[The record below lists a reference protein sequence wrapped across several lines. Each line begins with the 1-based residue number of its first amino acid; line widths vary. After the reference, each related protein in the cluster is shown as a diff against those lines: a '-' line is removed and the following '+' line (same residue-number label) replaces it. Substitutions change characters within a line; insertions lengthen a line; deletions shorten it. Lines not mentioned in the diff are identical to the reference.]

1 MKAIGPL
8 SFCVMALSKYFLL
21 VTRKKDIYNCFKH
34 ICHDWRRVQL
44 INDENIMLENAG
56 TGRFITIICAAF
68 MYGGGFFYN
77 TIMPFAVGSIVT
89 ADNKTIKPI
98 TYPVYDPL
106 FSAQETP
113 NYQIVFTLQWVS
125 GFIMYSITIGACN
138 LAAVFAFH
146 ACGQLKIVISR
157 LDNFVDRNHNY
168 DDVLKNKMGVIIEL
182 HLRTIRFI
190 LRVEDILNELNLI
203 EFLGCTFNICMLV
216 YYFMSVSFT
225 FNIFIFCYIGEMLT
239 QQGKKLGLAAYNNM
253 NWYELTTK
261 NSRGLILIMAMSN
274 CPCSLTA
281 ENAGKGRFITII
293 CAAFMYGGGFFYHTI
308 MPFAVGSFV
317 TSDNKTIKPLTYPV
331 YDPLFSAQ
339 ETPNYQIVFTL
350 QWFAGFV
357 MYSITIGAC
366 SLAAVF
372 AFHACGQ
379 LKIVISR
386 LDNFVDLNHN
396 IDDVLKKKMAD
407 IIERHLRTLRF
418 IVRVEEILN
427 ELNLIEFLG
436 CTFNICML
444 VYYFMSISFTFN
456 IFIFCYIGEMLTQQ
470 GLKVGWAAYNN
481 INWYELSRKNSRGI
495 ILIMAIS
502 NNPCSLTAGK
512 MTSLSYASFCSVIRS
527 SMAYLNILRTVVL

>member
-1 MKAIGPL
+1 MKNKSMILEGVSVSAEKSKLNIKYCTELSRWVLTPLGIWTNENNKNIINKISSTVLIFMCYFLILFLIVPCSLHTFINERDPRIKMKMIGPL
-8 SFCVMALSKYFLL
+8 SFCLMAISKFSFL

-34 ICHDWRRVQL
+34 IYHDWRQVQL
-44 INDENIMLENAG
+44 IDDENIML
-56 TGRFITIICAAF
+56 
-68 MYGGGFFYN
+68 
-77 TIMPFAVGSIVT
+77 
-89 ADNKTIKPI
+89 
-98 TYPVYDPL
+98 
-106 FSAQETP
+106 
-113 NYQIVFTLQWVS
+113 
-125 GFIMYSITIGACN
+125 
-138 LAAVFAFH
+138 
-146 ACGQLKIVISR
+146 
-157 LDNFVDRNHNY
+157 
-168 DDVLKNKMGVIIEL
+168 
-182 HLRTIRFI
+182 
-190 LRVEDILNELNLI
+190 
-203 EFLGCTFNICMLV
+203 
-216 YYFMSVSFT
+216 
-225 FNIFIFCYIGEMLT
+225 
-239 QQGKKLGLAAYNNM
+239 
-253 NWYELTTK
+253 
-261 NSRGLILIMAMSN
+261 
-274 CPCSLTA
+274 

-444 VYYFMSISFTFN
+444 VYYFMSEFEKAEVISTITYCVLLISFTFN